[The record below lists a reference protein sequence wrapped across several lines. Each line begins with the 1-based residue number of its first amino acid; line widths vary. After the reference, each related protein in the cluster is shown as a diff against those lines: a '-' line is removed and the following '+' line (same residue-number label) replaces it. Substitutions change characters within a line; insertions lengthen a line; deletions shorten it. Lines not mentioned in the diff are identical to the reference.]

1 MVSFLI
7 SYFGL
12 QIVILISLKI
22 ATKISY
28 KKMLKKLLLFL
39 ILISIFK
46 DTKFHERELISGH
59 FHLHEI
65 DQTFSKMNS
74 DVTFKT

>member
-1 MVSFLI
+1 
-7 SYFGL
+7 
-12 QIVILISLKI
+12 
-22 ATKISY
+22 
-28 KKMLKKLLLFL
+28 MLKKLLLFL

-46 DTKFHERELISGH
+46 DTEFHERELISGH